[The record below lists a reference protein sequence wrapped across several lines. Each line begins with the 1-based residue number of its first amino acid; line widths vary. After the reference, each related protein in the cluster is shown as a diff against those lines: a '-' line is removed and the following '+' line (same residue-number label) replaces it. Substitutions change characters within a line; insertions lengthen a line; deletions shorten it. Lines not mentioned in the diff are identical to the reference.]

1 MKQTEEILAERRVTH
16 GEFWLNARITE
27 QLINVLRSSPHWS
40 RIPWES
46 RNAMTMTCC
55 KMSRLCSDQGYKH
68 EDNYAD
74 IIGYMT
80 LALESVQEN
89 KSFKQELIKEGHYL

>member
-1 MKQTEEILAERRVTH
+1 MTNTQTILAERRVTH

-27 QLINVLRSSPHWS
+27 QLIDVLRSSPHWLH
-40 RIPWES
+40 IPFET
-46 RNAMTMTCC
+46 RNAMTMACC
-55 KMSRLCSDQGYKH
+55 KMSRLCSDRGYEH

-80 LALESVQEN
+80 LALNSVREN
-89 KSFKQELIKEGHYL
+89 QTFKQELEQEGHYD